1 MRRALILI
9 AAVLLILSVAGS
21 RRLLLENA
29 AAHGDRIL
37 VPVYVQSVEPSG
49 KSVKVRFRYHV
60 VVPPTQVSGK
70 GAVIVVRRR
79 PSGRIAFVR
88 SYRPGEPLRPRE
100 HLLKYRVGYDG
111 GLSLKTETSP
121 RVKFAAD
128 VFTAPVDETDRD
140 LLSDRKKWT
149 VRYAVLDIGRNG
161 DAVLSGLADGN
172 GVLLT
177 KR

>member
-1 MRRALILI
+1 MRRALIFI

-21 RRLLLENA
+21 RRLLLEA
-29 AAHGDRIL
+29 AADHGDRIL
-37 VPVYVQSVEPSG
+37 VPVYVQSVEPAG
-49 KSVKVRFRYHV
+49 KTVRVRFRYHT
-60 VVPPTQVSGK
+60 VVPATQVSGK
-70 GAVIVVRRR
+70 GGMIVVRRR
-79 PSGRIAFVR
+79 PSGRIVFVR

-100 HLLKYRVGYDG
+100 HLLKYRVAYDG
-111 GLSLKTETSP
+111 GLSLKTETS

-128 VFTAPVDETDRD
+128 VFTAPLTEADRD

-172 GVLLT
+172 GVLLM